1 MFASQVSAQ
10 KGSTLALKY
19 TLGDEILKAD
29 EVWSCREIAT
39 RHADQILCK
48 ASVEDFAEI
57 LGLTEDGN
65 PIEDD
70 DGQRQKRAK
79 KRRPTVVETETEPD
93 SDSDS
98 DSDSDCIESE
108 SQSDLVSGG
117 TIPRERPRTEAGA
130 NVRWTL
136 PNQRLLDMAMCSRDV
151 TSLET
156 LHARMGR
163 PAALSPW
170 HLGLRLFDTFL
181 IFGMHDDAS
190 RVLPGDTVLAHA
202 LTAPKWIEAKVVS
215 VSERDG
221 GVRLALAGTDQG
233 VDVPSDW
240 PLFPHPWTS
249 GSKAGGDHSAQA
261 L

>member
-1 MFASQVSAQ
+1 M
-10 KGSTLALKY
+10 KY
-19 TLGDEILKAD
+19 TLGDTILSAD

-48 ASVEDFAEI
+48 ASGEDFAEI

-70 DGQRQKRAK
+70 GQRKAK
-79 KRRPTVVETETEPD
+79 KRRRTVVVETETEPESDTD
-93 SDSDS
+93 SDSDFI
-98 DSDSDCIESE
+98 DSE
-108 SQSDLVSGG
+108 SKSDIAVSGG
-117 TIPRERPRTEAGA
+117 TPHERPQTKPGA

-170 HLGLRLFDTFL
+170 YLGLRLFDTHL
-181 IFGMHDDAS
+181 IFDMHDSS
-190 RVLPGDTVLAHA
+190 RVLPGDTVLAQA
-202 LTAPKWIEAKVVS
+202 PTADLVWIEAKVVS
-215 VSERDG
+215 MSERDG
-221 GVRLALAGTDQG
+221 GMRLALAGTDQG

-249 GSKAGGDHSAQA
+249 GSKTARGP